1 MTESSNSASDGIDFN
16 VAFLKPLTD
25 YLIALGIVQGSIVNT
40 FQIGMGIFGVVVYWP
55 YFFLSVY
62 MAKKIPPKGL
72 IGSLFCY
79 VIGSVLAALISTYGK
94 RFV

>member
-1 MTESSNSASDGIDFN
+1 MTESSNSASDSIIFN

-25 YLIALGIVQGSIVNT
+25 YLIALGIVQSSIVNT
-40 FQIGMGIFGVVVYWP
+40 FQIGMGIFGVVFYWR
-55 YFFLSVY
+55 YFLLSVY
-62 MAKKIPPKGL
+62 MAKKIPPKGV